1 MPCSIAKFSMSF
13 LTNLMRVCNIIN
25 GCLLVLSCIFAFS
38 LINGSPTRTFL
49 AIYIGCVCMA

>member
-1 MPCSIAKFSMSF
+1 MSF

-49 AIYIGCVCMA
+49 AIYIGCVAWRGGALCMA